1 MAGMEFAAIAKS
13 ERDRAIR
20 TLVSAFEDDP
30 VERWLYPDDAEY
42 QVHFPAFIAAF
53 GGDAFRD
60 QTVWRLGDFDAVALW
75 FGPDAGRTARLW
87 CEYWLRPPLMPCT
100 PVRSQPWSRWPRAPT
115 EPHWYLPWFGVERTL
130 HGKGWA
136 RICCATAWKSWTQ
149 EGFRLTWRHPTHG
162 RFRST
167 SALDSRSPGSPKPG
181 DPADHT
187 DATRRSLDQRTGW
200 LQLAAQ
206 GRRSDASSRHE
217 DVIHRAHDPARAVAS
232 TCARDLESR
241 DERTG
246 GKKSP
251 TTH

>member
-75 FGPDAGRTARLW
+75 FGPGREPDGEAVVRVLVETTADAVHADSFATLEQMAKGH
-87 CEYWLRPPLMPCT
+87 
-100 PVRSQPWSRWPRAPT
+100 PT

-130 HGKGWA
+130 HGQGLG
-136 RICCATAWKSWTQ
+136 TH
-149 EGFRLTWRHPTHG
+149 LLRHC
-162 RFRST
+162 
-167 SALDSRSPGSPKPG
+167 LEVV
-181 DPADHT
+181 
-187 DATRRSLDQRTGW
+187 
-200 LQLAAQ
+200 
-206 GRRSDASSRHE
+206 DASRLPAYLE
-217 DVIHRAHDPARAVAS
+217 TPNPRTVPFYERAGFTVTGVAQAGRCPPITLMQRAAR
-232 TCARDLESR
+232 
-241 DERTG
+241 
-246 GKKSP
+246 
-251 TTH
+251 